1 MRSLIILILTTSM
14 EGAFVIS
21 SNREHHT
28 LHAATDAGE
37 PINQPEAFS
46 RRRFALASFGIVS
59 GALSFLQSSLAIPL
73 VTVDEFG
80 IILRD
85 SPLSVQIVEFS
96 GPKAE
101 TVTVKL
107 VDGTTFGLKDIVESS
122 TDPRSPLKVAAA
134 CRESGVKTKFVDL
147 EALLTKTPKKKLYT
161 NQRVQEAQAKQR
173 AQEERM
179 RQDEEDRLA
188 AVAKMEKDQ
197 VDTDAATAK
206 VE

>member
-1 MRSLIILILTTSM
+1 MRSLIFLLLTASTSV
-14 EGAFVIS
+14 AFVTNN
-21 SNREHHT
+21 NRKHYE
-28 LHAATDAGE
+28 LYGATQPGE
-37 PINQPEAFS
+37 PLLPETLS
-46 RRRFALASFGIVS
+46 RRRFASASFGLVS
-59 GALSFLQSSLAIPL
+59 GAFGLLQSSLAIPL

-122 TDPRSPLKVAAA
+122 TDPRSPLKLAAL

-161 NQRVQEAQAKQR
+161 NQRVQEAQAKER
-173 AQEERM
+173 AKEERI

-188 AVAKMEKDQ
+188 AVAKMEQEQADGE
-197 VDTDAATAK
+197 AAPTK
-206 VE
+206 IE